1 MTTVRS
7 AVLLA
12 AGRGSRLGALTAN
25 FPKPLLEVGGQ
36 PILHRIISGLAA
48 ANIRDFIVVTGH
60 RGDLLAEVTG
70 PGDPWGATIRYV
82 HQDRIDGTASALQ
95 LARPYLPD
103 QPFFVGWG
111 DILVEAANYARV
123 VEAATETGA
132 ALAVNHVDDP
142 SSGAAVYVDASGFVT
157 RLVEKPAPGTSTTNW
172 NNAGLASLPPA
183 VWPYIDALERS
194 PRGEFELPQ
203 AIAAFVRDHSVR
215 AVPITGPWFDIGT
228 PENLAAARA
237 HFGG

>member
-1 MTTVRS
+1 MSAGRT

-25 FPKPLLEVGGQ
+25 FPKSLLEVGGE
-36 PILHRIISGLAA
+36 PILHRIVAGLVAA
-48 ANIRDFIVVTGH
+48 DVRDFLIVTGH
-60 RGDLLAEVTG
+60 KGELLAEATG
-70 PGDPWGATIRYV
+70 RGDRWGVTIRYV
-82 HQDRIDGTASALQ
+82 HQGRIDGTASALQ
-95 LARPYLPD
+95 LARPYLHD

-111 DILVEAANYARV
+111 DIVVEAANYARV
-123 VEAATETGA
+123 VEAAAETGA

-157 RLVEKPAPGTSTTNW
+157 RLVEKPGPGTSTTNW
-172 NNAGLASLPPA
+172 NNAGLAVLPAQIWPSL
-183 VWPYIDALERS
+183 DSLERS